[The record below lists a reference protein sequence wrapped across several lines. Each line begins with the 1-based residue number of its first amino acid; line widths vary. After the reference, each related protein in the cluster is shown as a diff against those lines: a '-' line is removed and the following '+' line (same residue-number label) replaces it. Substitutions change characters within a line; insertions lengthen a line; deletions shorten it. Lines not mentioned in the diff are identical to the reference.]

1 MRHACACVAN
11 LFRSHSNVLAVFY
24 YIYEFQCILNVL
36 LECIELFNTVLFAFI
51 CADCSIREYR
61 SNFSP
66 LCWHNMPAYYALNY
80 ASIFDGGLVVNLI

>member
-1 MRHACACVAN
+1 MSIG
-11 LFRSHSNVLAVFY
+11 LFY

-51 CADCSIREYR
+51 CTDCSIREYR

-66 LCWHNMPAYYALNY
+66 L
-80 ASIFDGGLVVNLI
+80 S